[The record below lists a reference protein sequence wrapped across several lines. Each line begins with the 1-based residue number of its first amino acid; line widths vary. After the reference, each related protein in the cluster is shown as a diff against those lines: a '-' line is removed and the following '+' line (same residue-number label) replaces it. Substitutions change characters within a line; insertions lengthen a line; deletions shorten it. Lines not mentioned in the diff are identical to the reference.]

1 MRLLQAAH
9 LPALT
14 VSESG
19 DDDTDHDYDG
29 VNDDETSPQQS
40 AQGVETDYEYSVDD
54 EEIDPSEVFPELAT
68 EAPTHETVTEAIPDV
83 TENEVETQAT
93 LIEVL
98 DEIFEDPSL
107 PREEQ
112 HDVPRSPQF
121 FVPTPIPAIPNQAGL
136 TFETHLDE
144 EEHAFHN
151 HFLSSVE
158 GEASLVGKMFRDEQ
172 DIQEQEAL
180 HHHEDHE
187 GHHQVAEN
195 EIPTS
200 AAPRPGSE
208 HKGRR
213 VLKKRPIRIK
223 IPAGLRQNL
232 QVIPESLTQDVKI
245 QDDDIIIA
253 TPTATAAPALSF
265 QEPEAAPQL
274 QVFNPNLLNRP
285 TTPSPRLEPEQDFI
299 QEPRQPKAL
308 TVFSADDD
316 TPEEVI
322 FGQEADNV
330 RQQEAVPQNFSPIF
344 AVPSRAGV
352 EQEEARSGGLLLQQ
366 NVNIDTS
373 AGRSAQF
380 APTPAAPAVQSFNAA
395 QTAANSPPP
404 TFRPILRQPSDY
416 IFTPQQF
423 SAPAIQQQQQPQQ
436 FANGPF
442 QQQTQQQFRQAEAPP
457 QQFRPQSFQ
466 QQDQDFSLAPNPP
479 QQQQAFTSFSPPVS
493 QRQPPQAP
501 ALSFQEPA
509 REQKAFP
516 QQQVFNNNFLS
527 RPTTPV
533 PQQQQQFNTNFA
545 PRPQDIAP
553 PQTFTQTTPAPP
565 RPQQQQQF
573 NNNFAP
579 RPQEIAPPQSFTQ
592 SAPAPPQQQQQQ
604 QQQFNNNFAPPQ
616 TFTQST
622 PSPPPPAPTPTFD
635 PSFSSDNNFNNN
647 FNSNFAPASPSQ
659 VGEQSLFAMINR
671 QAADRPVRTKLQQS
685 DKSILR
691 PAPK

>member
-1 MRLLQAAH
+1 M
-9 LPALT
+9 
-14 VSESG
+14 
-19 DDDTDHDYDG
+19 
-29 VNDDETSPQQS
+29 
-40 AQGVETDYEYSVDD
+40 
-54 EEIDPSEVFPELAT
+54 
-68 EAPTHETVTEAIPDV
+68 
-83 TENEVETQAT
+83 
-93 LIEVL
+93 
-98 DEIFEDPSL
+98 
-107 PREEQ
+107 
-112 HDVPRSPQF
+112 
-121 FVPTPIPAIPNQAGL
+121 
-136 TFETHLDE
+136 
-144 EEHAFHN
+144 
-151 HFLSSVE
+151 
-158 GEASLVGKMFRDEQ
+158 
-172 DIQEQEAL
+172 
-180 HHHEDHE
+180 
-187 GHHQVAEN
+187 
-195 EIPTS
+195 
-200 AAPRPGSE
+200 
-208 HKGRR
+208 
-213 VLKKRPIRIK
+213 
-223 IPAGLRQNL
+223 
-232 QVIPESLTQDVKI
+232 
-245 QDDDIIIA
+245 
-253 TPTATAAPALSF
+253 
-265 QEPEAAPQL
+265 
-274 QVFNPNLLNRP
+274 
-285 TTPSPRLEPEQDFI
+285 
-299 QEPRQPKAL
+299 
-308 TVFSADDD
+308 FSADDD

-352 EQEEARSGGLLLQQ
+352 EQEEPRSVGLLLQQ
-366 NVNIDTS
+366 NVNIDTSASAS

-395 QTAANSPPP
+395 QTAANSPP

-457 QQFRPQSFQ
+457 QQFRPQ
-466 QQDQDFSLAPNPP
+466 
-479 QQQQAFTSFSPPVS
+479 QQQAFTSFSPPIS

-579 RPQEIAPPQSFTQ
+579 RPQEISPSQSFTQ
-592 SAPAPPQQQQQQ
+592 SAPAPPPPQQQQQ
-604 QQQFNNNFAPPQ
+604 QQQFNNNFVPPQ

-622 PSPPPPAPTPTFD
+622 PPPPPPAPRPTFD
-635 PSFSSDNNFNNN
+635 PSFSSDNNFNNNN

-691 PAPK
+691 NTPK